1 MTFNFCR
8 IFLRVELLS
17 DILTADG
24 HAIRQEIWK
33 GIHNSSIS
41 RNGSHVWP
49 SQPRPTEKA
58 WNVWRL
64 FLQRI
69 LHTNSSGRL
78 EIPQQRI
85 GLVVD
90 WTWAYHESTNRLY
103 HWAHEHI
110 LEYSLFRESRN
121 HRIRQQQ
128 FRILGSVQD
137 IPLGSVAVTV
147 YHRGPS
153 VLIDGIGMGD
163 RRVLAKLAPI
173 QRNINDYM
181 VYQQVGTDDFLKTA
195 LIANKLMIM
204 SDGSAKDGLGA
215 AAWIV
220 TSEELFTAGKFIKGS
235 VKLPQCKADSY
246 RAECFGLY
254 GGLWT
259 LSQLMQ
265 QLSLDKSN
273 WGDIQIQCGCD
284 NISALQRS
292 FDLTRFPTIASSDS
306 DFDIIGAIRSLLLS
320 LPPIKWR
327 HVKGHQQGPDLD
339 IWGLL
344 NNFADHEAGV
354 TREDMTLEIPPAD
367 TLLLGE
373 KWQILLGSTKLY
385 KNIQSSIYDE
395 ISRSVVVPYWIKKI
409 GSRKRGRLR

>member
-1 MTFNFCR
+1 M
-8 IFLRVELLS
+8 
-17 DILTADG
+17 
-24 HAIRQEIWK
+24 
-33 GIHNSSIS
+33 
-41 RNGSHVWP
+41 
-49 SQPRPTEKA
+49 
-58 WNVWRL
+58 
-64 FLQRI
+64 
-69 LHTNSSGRL
+69 
-78 EIPQQRI
+78 
-85 GLVVD
+85 
-90 WTWAYHESTNRLY
+90 
-103 HWAHEHI
+103 
-110 LEYSLFRESRN
+110 
-121 HRIRQQQ
+121 
-128 FRILGSVQD
+128 LGSVQD